1 MEENVYVLF
10 TRLLQPLAGWK
21 VGYAA
26 TTQDKLA
33 GTRAQTEYCLFIPST
48 AINDN
53 FSILIPIISKSYRQR
68 WIRGENKTL

>member
-1 MEENVYVLF
+1 MYYLHVYYNRWLVGKLV
-10 TRLLQPLAGWK
+10 TLQRR
-21 VGYAA
+21 
-26 TTQDKLA
+26 DKLA

-68 WIRGENKTL
+68 WIRGENKIL